1 MENHHNNT
9 QNNIPLVGKFYE
21 LYRLSY
27 LWLKNFPKKQ
37 RYTLG
42 ERIETAILDNL
53 SEIFYLNNLPNSLKE
68 NHLLILSAKNEI
80 VKIHFRLALDI
91 GVLNF
96 NKYANAQAILQETGK
111 MIGGWIKFSRSSR

>member
-1 MENHHNNT
+1 MDNLHNFAS
-9 QNNIPLVGKFYE
+9 NIPLVERFYE

-27 LWLKNFPKKQ
+27 SWLNNFPKKE

-53 SEIFYLNNLPNSLKE
+53 SEIYYLNNLPNALKE
-68 NHLLILSAKNEI
+68 NHLLILSAKNEV
-80 VKIHFRLALDI
+80 VKILFRLALDVK
-91 GVLNF
+91 VLDF
-96 NKYANAQAILQETGK
+96 NKYANVQAILQETGK

>member
-1 MENHHNNT
+1 MDNLHNSAD
-9 QNNIPLVGKFYE
+9 NIPLVGKFYE

-27 LWLKNFPKKQ
+27 SWLQNFPKKE

-42 ERIETAILDNL
+42 EKIETAILDNL
-53 SEIFYLNNLPNSLKE
+53 SEIYYLNNLPNALKE

-80 VKIHFRLALDI
+80 VKILFRLALD
-91 GVLNF
+91 VKALDL
-96 NKYANAQAILQETGK
+96 NKYANAQALLQETGK